1 MMLTIEDR
9 REDLHDVLK
18 EICIAPMED
27 FQDVVVNEILLFQK
41 DVTEAYEAHKA
52 TSTKVTKEDEAYY
65 KGQMDAIE
73 KILYILGWSPSE
85 EDGIKDD

>member
-9 REDLHDVLK
+9 REDLHDILK
-18 EICIAPMED
+18 EICIAPMDE
-27 FQDVVVNEILLFQK
+27 FQDVVINEILLFRE
-41 DVTEAYEAHKA
+41 DVIEVHKVHKA
-52 TSTKVTKEDEAYY
+52 TSTKVTKEDEACY

-85 EDGIKDD
+85 EESGER